1 MEYKTIPSYLPPRS
15 DKKLLNSYKIMNSH
29 GMKNQSAMLDL
40 FCVIYYLNPRK
51 IKVILRNCGSEGG
64 WSQNIHISIQDLKN
78 PKKYLTV
85 SCGSSNYNCK
95 KINIYLEKENNFI
108 SDNDENAS
116 FYIDYQKYDS
126 SITSTSS
133 YSFSTQLIPKTI
145 IQTYENNEFHN
156 IYHYNAVMTFLE
168 LNPEYTYK
176 FFNDQDCY
184 DYMKQNFSPEIFNA
198 YTSLV
203 PKAYQADLFRYCI
216 IYKEGG
222 CYFDNKYILRK
233 PLDSFIKP
241 IDKNVFCLDRFE
253 GLMFNSIV
261 ISISNQDYLKNI
273 IDRVVKNVQ
282 QKFYGRGPLHP
293 TGPKLFY
300 EYVKNENVI
309 FQHMSKN
316 PSNDYLNNFVS
327 LIKSPSQIY
336 FHKFYK
342 GYYQNN
348 TSKRYINYRKSK
360 GSDYTQLWE
369 NRQIYQ

>member
-1 MEYKTIPSYLPPRS
+1 MEYKTIPSYLPPRN
-15 DKKLLNSYKIMNSH
+15 DKKLLNFYKIINSN
-29 GMKNQSAMLDL
+29 GIKNQSSQLDL

-64 WSQNIHISIQDLKN
+64 WNQNISISIQDLKIRSN
-78 PKKYLTV
+78 YIII

-95 KINIYLEKENNFI
+95 KINIYLNNN
-108 SDNDENAS
+108 SS
-116 FYIDYQKYDS
+116 FQIDFQKNES
-126 SITSTSS
+126 SIGS
-133 YSFSTQLIPKTI
+133 SFSSTISQKIPKTI
-145 IQTYENNEFHN
+145 IKTYETNEFHN
-156 IYHYNAVMTFLE
+156 IYHYNAVQTFIE

-184 DYMKQNFSPEIFNA
+184 QYMKQNFSQEIFNA
-198 YTSLV
+198 YTSLI

-233 PLDSFIKP
+233 PLDTFIKP
-241 IDKNVFCLDRFE
+241 TDQNVFCLDRFA

-261 ISISNQDYLKNI
+261 ISVPNQDYLKNI

-282 QKFYGRGPLHP
+282 QKFYGNGPLHP

-300 EYVKNENVI
+300 EYVKNENVV

-327 LIKSPSQIY
+327 LINSPDQIY

>member
-1 MEYKTIPSYLPPRS
+1 MEYKTIPSYLPPRN
-15 DKKLLNSYKIMNSH
+15 DKKLLNSYKIVNSYEI
-29 GMKNQSAMLDL
+29 KNQSNHLDL
-40 FCVIYYLNPRK
+40 FCVIYYLNSQK

-64 WSQNIHISIQDLKN
+64 WDQNIHISIQDLN
-78 PKKYLTV
+78 NSKKYLTV
-85 SCGSSNYNCK
+85 SCGSSIYNCK
-95 KINIYLEKENNFI
+95 KINIYLKNKDI
-108 SDNDENAS
+108 DYDVNDDSS
-116 FYIDYQKYDS
+116 FQIDYQKNES
-126 SITSTSS
+126 SSS

-145 IQTYENNEFHN
+145 IQTYENNNFHN
-156 IYHYNAVMTFLE
+156 IYHYNAVQTFLE

-184 DYMKQNFSPEIFNA
+184 EYMKQNFSSEIFNA
-198 YTSLV
+198 YTSLI

-233 PLDSFIKP
+233 PLDFFIKTK
-241 IDKNVFCLDRFE
+241 DKNVFCLDRFP

-261 ISISNQDYLKNI
+261 ISIPNQDYLKNI
-273 IDRVVKNVQ
+273 IDRVVKNVK

-309 FQHMSKN
+309 FKHISRN

-327 LIKSPSQIY
+327 LINSPEQIF

-369 NRQIYQ
+369 NQQIYK

>member
-1 MEYKTIPSYLPPRS
+1 MEYKIIPSYLPPRN
-15 DKKLLNSYKIMNSH
+15 DKKLLNSYKIVNSNEI
-29 GMKNQSAMLDL
+29 KNQSIQLDL

-64 WSQNIHISIQDLKN
+64 WTQNIRISIRDLEKTT
-78 PKKYLTV
+78 KYLTV

-95 KINIYLEKENNFI
+95 KINIYVEENEGDDDSPFQL
-108 SDNDENAS
+108 
-116 FYIDYQKYDS
+116 DYQKNES
-126 SITSTSS
+126 SSLSTSS
-133 YSFSTQLIPKTI
+133 FSHQQIPKTI

-156 IYHYNAVMTFLE
+156 IYHYNAVQTFLE
-168 LNPEYTYK
+168 FNPEYTYK

-184 DYMKQNFSPEIFNA
+184 QYMKQNFSSEIFNA

-241 IDKNVFCLDRFE
+241 NDKNVFCLDRFE

-316 PSNDYLNNFVS
+316 PSNDYLNNYVS
-327 LIKSPSQIY
+327 LINSPNQIY